1 MKIWETIFEIWEHQC
16 LFFYV
21 YITEIYLTNNWRFIE
36 LYNNKSHGL
45 SPPGGFSSHFFD
57 QVVPYYSQRHLAD
70 WNAIYILHWL
80 DCARPH
86 VEGSGVSR

>member
-1 MKIWETIFEIWEHQC
+1 MLI
-16 LFFYV
+16 LF
-21 YITEIYLTNNWRFIE
+21 LTPISRHAVSVFDWLWLIE

-45 SPPGGFSSHFFD
+45 SPPGGFSSLFFD
-57 QVVPYYSQRHLAD
+57 QAVPYYSQRHLAD
-70 WNAIYILHWL
+70 WNAIYILHQL